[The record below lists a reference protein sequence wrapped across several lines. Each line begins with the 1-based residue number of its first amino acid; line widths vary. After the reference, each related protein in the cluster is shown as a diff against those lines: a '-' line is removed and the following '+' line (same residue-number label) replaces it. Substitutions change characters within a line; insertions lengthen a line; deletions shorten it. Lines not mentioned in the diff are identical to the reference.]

1 MAIEFFDH
9 TADIGV
15 RLQSLTLEGLFEE
28 GAVAF
33 TNAVSEATSVEARD
47 ERRATIGAPELDRL
61 LLEWLEEILA
71 WFDIDQWLLRAAR
84 VRLSREGDTWRL
96 EATAQGEPFDP
107 ERHHIKVLIKAVTY
121 HELAVEQ
128 TLDGWSATVIFD
140 I

>member
-15 RLQSLTLEGLFEE
+15 RLKSHTLEGLFEE

-33 TNAVSEATSVEARD
+33 TNAVSEAASVEARD

-84 VRLSREGDTWRL
+84 VRLSREGDTWKL
-96 EATAQGEPFDP
+96 EATAEGEPLDP
-107 ERHHIKVLIKAVTY
+107 ERHHVKVLIKAVTY

-128 TLDGWSATVIFD
+128 TPDGWSATVIFD